1 MGKITAQSIL
11 DDAKAYRAKLKVQ
24 RKKPTWSDY
33 ESYKSMLYSHDLYG
47 YEGQLANTLGL

>member
-11 DDAKAYRAKLKVQ
+11 DDAKAYRAKLKAQ
-24 RKKPTWSDY
+24 RKKPTWADY